1 MAVDSL
7 TCYAKSAHY
16 FPDRCSTSGLLVAT
30 ESIYGLTGGKCPDRS
45 ENKAT
50 NYYID
55 GKQKAG
61 ESLLETPEGPSE
73 DRESGRLSI
82 SPCADDGACSL
93 VVSVWCCSGRLPLAP
108 LSRSDALTST
118 RTAG

>member
-55 GKQKAG
+55 GKQKAVDT
-61 ESLLETPEGPSE
+61 LARGPFWNH
-73 DRESGRLSI
+73 RRGRARTVNPGDLA
-82 SPCADDGACSL
+82 SPPVLMMVPAPWWCLCGAA
-93 VVSVWCCSGRLPLAP
+93 VAAFPWRH
-108 LSRSDALTST
+108 
-118 RTAG
+118 